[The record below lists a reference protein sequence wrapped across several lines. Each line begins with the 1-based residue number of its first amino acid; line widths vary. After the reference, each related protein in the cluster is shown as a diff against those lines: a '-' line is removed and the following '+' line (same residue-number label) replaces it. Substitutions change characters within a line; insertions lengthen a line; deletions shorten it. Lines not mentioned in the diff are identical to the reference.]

1 MDIVFKIGE
10 HYYEGG
16 FDSPLINLLLTV
28 LGSLLGFWTALYF
41 DRKARRADAEK
52 EIERQKEEKTKEDEK
67 SSKELRDR
75 LLYVQSLVDE
85 VVKTL
90 DQQGQKC
97 KEFITS
103 IENDP
108 YEFQFLK
115 VLASNDTKRI
125 LDLDSQSTFHAY
137 RFFFQQDAE
146 WFKKYREF
154 NTAVDFID
162 AHLDEMLRIFKS
174 YLDGVYRLSSEYKQI
189 VDNLPDFISRILMN
203 FENSVPNYGQDTR
216 YIFLLNSTKN
226 YRTLADNRAK
236 LKDFDDKF
244 LSPLLLGILQR
255 FEKEPF
261 AEPILDMTKKAR
273 VKLNDIK
280 IDAIG
285 TAEEFKTLP
294 NRLKNSI
301 ETFKKISE
309 QIQSK
314 FHQ

>member
-1 MDIVFKIGE
+1 MQK
-10 HYYEGG
+10 
-16 FDSPLINLLLTV
+16 
-28 LGSLLGFWTALYF
+28 
-41 DRKARRADAEK
+41 K
-52 EIERQKEEKTKEDEK
+52 ELERQKDEKTKEDEK

-115 VLASNDTKRI
+115 ILASNDTKRI

-203 FENSVPNYGQDTR
+203 FENNVPNYGQDTR

-280 IDAIG
+280 VDAIG

-294 NRLKNSI
+294 NRLINSI